1 MASEMLKV
9 CDHEVEDFLKKRV
22 IVQIFDRGADG
33 FVCSFFGIPKNRE
46 GSGLL

>member
-9 CDHEVEDFLKKRV
+9 CDHKVEDLKKRV
-22 IVQIFDRGADG
+22 IVQILDSEADG
-33 FVCSFFGIPKNRE
+33 FVCSFFVIPKNWE